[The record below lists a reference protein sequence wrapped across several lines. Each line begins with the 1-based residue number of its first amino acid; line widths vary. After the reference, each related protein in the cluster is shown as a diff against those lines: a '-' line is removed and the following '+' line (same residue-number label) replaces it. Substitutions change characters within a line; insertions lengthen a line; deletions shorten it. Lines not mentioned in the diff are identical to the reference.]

1 MKSYTVYF
9 SEPVCYKFIDNKSNK
24 KVEKWDDT
32 FTFYSL
38 IPAKKLIKANL
49 DKYKSSC
56 IIKYERMGIEKKI
69 LEKSILKR
77 SNKNFFNNDKIAK
90 ELKNKC

>member
-9 SEPVCYKFIDNKSNK
+9 SEPVCFKYIDNKSNK

-56 IIKYERMGIEKKI
+56 IIEYKKMGIGKNLGEIDIKKKI
-69 LEKSILKR
+69 K
-77 SNKNFFNNDKIAK
+77 
-90 ELKNKC
+90 

>member
-1 MKSYTVYF
+1 MKSYTICF
-9 SEPVCYKFIDNKSNK
+9 SEPVCFKYIDNKSNK

-56 IIKYERMGIEKKI
+56 IIKYERMGIGKI
-69 LEKSILKR
+69 LVKLNLQI
-77 SNKNFFNNDKIAK
+77 
-90 ELKNKC
+90 

>member
-9 SEPVCYKFIDNKSNK
+9 SEPVCYKFIDTKSNK

-38 IPAKKLIKANL
+38 IPVKKLIKANL

-56 IIKYERMGIEKKI
+56 IIKYERMAIGKNLGEIK
-69 LEKSILKR
+69 LTDLK
-77 SNKNFFNNDKIAK
+77 
-90 ELKNKC
+90 

>member
-1 MKSYTVYF
+1 MKSYTICF
-9 SEPVCYKFIDNKSNK
+9 SEPVCFKYIDNKSNK

-32 FTFYSL
+32 FTFCSL

-56 IIKYERMGIEKKI
+56 IIEYKKMGIGKNLGEIDIKKKI
-69 LEKSILKR
+69 K
-77 SNKNFFNNDKIAK
+77 
-90 ELKNKC
+90 

>member
-1 MKSYTVYF
+1 MKSYTFYF

-56 IIKYERMGIEKKI
+56 IIKYERMGIGKNLGEIDIKKI
-69 LEKSILKR
+69 K
-77 SNKNFFNNDKIAK
+77 
-90 ELKNKC
+90 

>member
-9 SEPVCYKFIDNKSNK
+9 SEPVCYNFIDNKSNK

-38 IPAKKLIKANL
+38 IPAKKFIKANL

-56 IIKYERMGIEKKI
+56 IIKYERMGIGKNLGEIDIKKI
-69 LEKSILKR
+69 K
-77 SNKNFFNNDKIAK
+77 
-90 ELKNKC
+90 

>member
-56 IIKYERMGIEKKI
+56 IIKYEQMGIGKNLGEIDIKKI
-69 LEKSILKR
+69 K
-77 SNKNFFNNDKIAK
+77 
-90 ELKNKC
+90 

>member
-1 MKSYTVYF
+1 MKSYTICF
-9 SEPVCYKFIDNKSNK
+9 SEPVCFNIDNKSNK

-38 IPAKKLIKANL
+38 IPAKKLIKANF

-56 IIKYERMGIEKKI
+56 VIKYDRLAIGKNLGEIK
-69 LEKSILKR
+69 LTDLK
-77 SNKNFFNNDKIAK
+77 
-90 ELKNKC
+90 

>member
-1 MKSYTVYF
+1 MKSYTICF
-9 SEPVCYKFIDNKSNK
+9 SEPVYFKYIDNKSNK

-56 IIKYERMGIEKKI
+56 VIKYDRLAIGKNLGEIK
-69 LEKSILKR
+69 LTDLK
-77 SNKNFFNNDKIAK
+77 
-90 ELKNKC
+90 

>member
-9 SEPVCYKFIDNKSNK
+9 SEPVCFKYIDNKSNK

-38 IPAKKLIKANL
+38 IPTKKLIKANL

-56 IIKYERMGIEKKI
+56 IIEYKKMGIGKNLGEIDIKKKI
-69 LEKSILKR
+69 K
-77 SNKNFFNNDKIAK
+77 
-90 ELKNKC
+90 

>member
-1 MKSYTVYF
+1 MKQYTVYF
-9 SEPVCYKFIDNKSNK
+9 SEPVSLKFQSKRWNS
-24 KVEKWDDT
+24 ETQKWEDFTNEVIKDT

-56 IIKYERMGIEKKI
+56 ITKIWGRGWENLGEDSTKK
-69 LEKSILKR
+69 
-77 SNKNFFNNDKIAK
+77 A
-90 ELKNKC
+90 

>member
-38 IPAKKLIKANL
+38 IPAKKFIKANL

-56 IIKYERMGIEKKI
+56 IIKYERMGIGKNLGEIDIKKI
-69 LEKSILKR
+69 K
-77 SNKNFFNNDKIAK
+77 
-90 ELKNKC
+90 

>member
-1 MKSYTVYF
+1 MKSYTICF
-9 SEPVCYKFIDNKSNK
+9 SEPVCFKYIDNKSNK
-24 KVEKWDDT
+24 KVEKWDDA

-56 IIKYERMGIEKKI
+56 IIKYERMGIGKNLGEIK
-69 LEKSILKR
+69 LTDLK
-77 SNKNFFNNDKIAK
+77 
-90 ELKNKC
+90 

>member
-1 MKSYTVYF
+1 MKSYTIYF
-9 SEPVCYKFIDNKSNK
+9 SEPVCCKYTDNKSNK

-56 IIKYERMGIEKKI
+56 VIKYDRLAIGKNLGEIK
-69 LEKSILKR
+69 LTDLK
-77 SNKNFFNNDKIAK
+77 
-90 ELKNKC
+90 

>member
-9 SEPVCYKFIDNKSNK
+9 SEPVCFKYIDNKSNK

-56 IIKYERMGIEKKI
+56 IIEYKKMGIGKNLGEIDIKK
-69 LEKSILKR
+69 K
-77 SNKNFFNNDKIAK
+77 D
-90 ELKNKC
+90 